1 MAFSDSSKG
10 GPSALPNGTPK
21 DKYVDFFFSQFAY
34 YTSVVRENDENK
46 INNATVAL
54 MTICPDKEIR
64 ERLFKAY
71 TEKRNNS
78 GGDIATASADLAG
91 DFMSY
96 ISETLEFT
104 EKSYGSVF

>member
-1 MAFSDSSKG
+1 MAFSDSNKG

-34 YTSVVRENDENK
+34 YTSVVREGDENK
-46 INNATVAL
+46 INKATVAL

-64 ERLFKAY
+64 EKLFKTY
-71 TEKRNNS
+71 TEKRNVKK
-78 GGDIATASADLAG
+78 DISTASADLAG